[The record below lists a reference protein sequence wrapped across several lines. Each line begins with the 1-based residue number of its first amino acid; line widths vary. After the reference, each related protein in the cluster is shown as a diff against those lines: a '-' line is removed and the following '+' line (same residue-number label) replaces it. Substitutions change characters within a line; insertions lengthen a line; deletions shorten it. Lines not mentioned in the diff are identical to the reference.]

1 MGLFAFFKKRS
12 SDNES
17 EPGVV
22 PVEQYAAPKPVSP
35 KPVVR
40 PKPVI
45 KPVEDPLGF
54 LDNPELEIEEDGF
67 DPYNSG
73 AFEKDAGWR
82 KVD

>member
-1 MGLFAFFKKRS
+1 MGLFAFFKKRP
-12 SDNES
+12 SDDES
-17 EPGVV
+17 ESGVV
-22 PVEQYAAPKPVSP
+22 PVEQIASPETPSP

-45 KPVEDPLGF
+45 KPPEDPLGF
-54 LDNPELEIEEDGF
+54 LDNPELEIEADGF

>member
-12 SDNES
+12 SDV
-17 EPGVV
+17 EPGLDAL
-22 PVEQYAAPKPVSP
+22 PVGQKAAQQSIAP

-45 KPVEDPLGF
+45 KPPEDPLGF
-54 LDNPELEIEEDGF
+54 LDNPELEIEVDGF

-73 AFEKDAGWR
+73 AFEKDSGWR
-82 KVD
+82 RVD